1 MVGEGLQRGFQVPP
15 ASSLT
20 PTGCKQFGHQGAAL
34 SFTQPGRDLAF
45 SFQMQ
50 GLQVFPSLNTD
61 GKTRGGE
68 TEIGEHR
75 NKLAV

>member
-1 MVGEGLQRGFQVPP
+1 M
-15 ASSLT
+15 
-20 PTGCKQFGHQGAAL
+20 

-45 SFQMQ
+45 SFQMH